1 MNVLVHRGDGD
12 AQTRGNLTVGA
23 ADANLLQ
30 DLSLARAQTTD
41 AAFGTWWTARP
52 NSIGRRS
59 ESGHRQP
66 PDGADHLR
74 HRHGLRNESVGSR
87 ALAGRPDP
95 CIDARADHRNTELR
109 PPFDQLPCSDHSVSA
124 GSHVDVHQDHV
135 HWRFGHDRVNARDG
149 AHLPRDVD
157 VGLAFQSSLQAKPE
171 HGMIVDDSDADRR
184 PALTCPSDVP
194 LSSTRPL
201 APTPPYPRLPV

>member
-74 HRHGLRNESVGSR
+74 HRHGLRNEGVGSR
-87 ALAGRPDP
+87 ALAGPTLASTLALITATRSSGHLSTSCLVASIPS
-95 CIDARADHRNTELR
+95 
-109 PPFDQLPCSDHSVSA
+109 PP
-124 GSHVDVHQDHV
+124 
-135 HWRFGHDRVNARDG
+135 
-149 AHLPRDVD
+149 
-157 VGLAFQSSLQAKPE
+157 
-171 HGMIVDDSDADRR
+171 
-184 PALTCPSDVP
+184 
-194 LSSTRPL
+194 
-201 APTPPYPRLPV
+201 APM